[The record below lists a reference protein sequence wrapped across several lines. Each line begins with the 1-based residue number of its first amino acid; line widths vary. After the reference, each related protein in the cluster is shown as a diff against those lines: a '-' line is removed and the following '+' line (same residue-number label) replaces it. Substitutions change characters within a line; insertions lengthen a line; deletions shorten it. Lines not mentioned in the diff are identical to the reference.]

1 MDMAAYKDEVRL
13 KLGGCV
19 LDLELDDSNLEK
31 VINSAFRDLQRYI
44 DTTRLATIKYSP
56 CIDLTEC
63 GVSSVSRVYRSK
75 SYLGNT
81 DNQTSSSMT
90 DPVYAAQW
98 QILNGA
104 GGLYNMSSWT
114 YNYAAWNTMLQTRNT
129 MSTDLIF
136 RFDKHT
142 NYLYVNCA
150 FDKPEAITIEYVPRY
165 NSVEEIVSDFWIDK
179 LVLLATAL
187 TTR

>member
-1 MDMAAYKDEVRL
+1 
-13 KLGGCV
+13 
-19 LDLELDDSNLEK
+19 
-31 VINSAFRDLQRYI
+31 
-44 DTTRLATIKYSP
+44 
-56 CIDLTEC
+56 
-63 GVSSVSRVYRSK
+63 
-75 SYLGNT
+75 
-81 DNQTSSSMT
+81 
-90 DPVYAAQW
+90 
-98 QILNGA
+98 
-104 GGLYNMSSWT
+104 
-114 YNYAAWNTMLQTRNT
+114 

-187 TTR
+187 TKVTIGRIRSRYTQSNALWTQDGEALLNEGNEELAEIREQMRASSQLCYPID